1 MGSKFLHIFTFLLL
15 KAKFSLRVFMNTLHE
30 HSKPGV
36 TKNEK
41 KQTPGF
47 ENIGK
52 CKKGN
57 KELYLPDFRENLAS
71 FWKNV
76 L

>member
-1 MGSKFLHIFTFLLL
+1 MGSKFSHIFTFLLL

-41 KQTPGF
+41 KT
-47 ENIGK
+47 NTR
-52 CKKGN
+52 
-57 KELYLPDFRENLAS
+57 FRKYREI
-71 FWKNV
+71 
-76 L
+76 